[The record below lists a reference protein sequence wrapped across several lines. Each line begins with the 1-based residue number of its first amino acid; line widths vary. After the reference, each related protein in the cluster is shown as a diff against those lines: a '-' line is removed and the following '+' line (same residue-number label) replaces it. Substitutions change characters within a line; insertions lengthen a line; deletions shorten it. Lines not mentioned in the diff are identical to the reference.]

1 MLFKSIQ
8 LHNFG
13 RYRGTSVIDT
23 DVTTQ
28 RNVVLI
34 NGGNDRGKTTLLTAI
49 KFVLFGERQGIRSNS
64 LINYQ
69 QADHGDGNMY
79 VEIIFEHN
87 EHEYRLRRSVEF
99 RRTNIGDEIP
109 IVGDPHLEIFKDGHD
124 VGLRQEWLDHLLPM
138 DVSQFFIFDG
148 EQIQSYINKAAT
160 SLKEP
165 IEIVLGIKELLNA
178 QEDVRE
184 IISELDD
191 ERLDAKAVQSNNQT
205 KLAKIKKDLSI
216 QNTKLNSLNSAIK
229 QAKHI
234 EKKFTA
240 ELNGHDELKKLNER
254 MKSIEDEIRNLE
266 ADEKNCIKNIAEQ
279 RGNLGLFL
287 LKPLLQL
294 VSKAKISTEEWEMV
308 AAHNILEKQRCVCG
322 RPLDTE
328 IIEVISAKTSEKTH
342 AQYKMHKA
350 ISKITTEHDIDSRMA
365 EFISELQKLSENH
378 NETNKMRDKMLDT
391 QREIDAAIDNEFNF
405 DYAVTKLRE
414 AQGDAKKWEEDK
426 RNCIHRIDKIKKR
439 KENLDGEIILD
450 TYGTRLAS
458 IERRL
463 VIARKLEKAIEMVTS
478 DFYKKRKPALEKMIS
493 DVFIRLTNNPQ
504 LYYKIE
510 IKDDFSVRIIK
521 NDGRAFLTTR
531 YSPSA
536 GASQIVATAIISGL
550 SNFAT
555 RDAPIVIDTPLGRL
569 DPIHKENVIRH
580 YSQMGR
586 QIIVLYQPSEMVDQ
600 DIQVINNNIASEWVI
615 ESVPDQPGISR
626 VVLARSNL

>member
-13 RYRGTSVIDT
+13 RYRGTSVINT
-23 DVTTQ
+23 GVTAQ

-49 KFVLFGERQGIRSNS
+49 KFVLFGERQDIRPNS

-69 QADHGDGNMY
+69 QADHGGGNMY

-99 RRTNIGDEIP
+99 RQTNIGDEIP
-109 IVGDPHLEIFKDGHD
+109 IVGSPHLEIFVDGHD
-124 VGLRQEWLDHLLPM
+124 VGLNQEWLDHLLPM

-165 IEIVLGIKELLNA
+165 IEVVLGIKELLNA
-178 QEDVRE
+178 QEDIKE
-184 IISELDD
+184 IIRELDD
-191 ERLDAKAVQSNNQT
+191 ARLSAKAAQSNNQN
-205 KLAKIKKDLSI
+205 KLAKIKKTLSD
-216 QNTKLNSLNSAIK
+216 QNTKLSVLNSSIK
-229 QAKHI
+229 QAKHN

-240 ELNGHDELKKLNER
+240 ELDSHTELKRLNEDT
-254 MKSIEDEIRNLE
+254 KSINSEIKDLE
-266 ADEKNCIKNIAEQ
+266 NKEKNCIKNIAEL

-287 LKPLLQL
+287 LRPLLQL
-294 VSKAKISTEEWEMV
+294 VRKANLPMEEWEIV
-308 AAHNILEKQRCVCG
+308 AAHNILEGQRCVCG
-322 RPLDTE
+322 RQLDAE
-328 IIEVISAKTSEKTH
+328 SIETLNAKTSKKTH
-342 AQYKMHKA
+342 AQYKTLKT
-350 ISKITTEHDIDSRMA
+350 ISKIMAERDIDSKMN
-365 EFISELQKLSENH
+365 EFGSELQKLEKIN
-378 NETNKMRDKMLDT
+378 NEMDRFRDMLLNTKKKM
-391 QREIDAAIDNEFNF
+391 DAAVDNEFDF
-405 DYAVTKLRE
+405 DYAVKKLRE
-414 AQGDAKKWEEDK
+414 AQGDAKRWEDE
-426 RNCIHRIDKIKKR
+426 RRSCIFQIDKYKKR
-439 KENLDGEIILD
+439 KKNLDKEIPD
-450 TYGTRLAS
+450 VHDANLAK
-458 IERRL
+458 IERQL
-463 VIARKLEKAIEMVTS
+463 EVARKLKEAAVMVIS

-504 LYYKIE
+504 LYHRIE

-521 NDGRAFLTTR
+521 NDGKAFLTTR

-569 DPIHKENVIRH
+569 DPVHKENVIRH

-586 QIIVLYQPSEMVDQ
+586 QIIVLYQPSEMVDR
-600 DIQVINNNIASEWVI
+600 DIQTINDNIASEWLI
-615 ESVPDQPGISR
+615 ESVQNQPGTSK
-626 VVLARSNL
+626 VMLARSNL